1 MARAQST
8 LSQVI
13 ASALVGNYVE
23 QLKDKI
29 PVDKYLGIL
38 EQIADLLK
46 GSIHVEDVYM
56 KVQIVRI
63 AVLVS

>member
-1 MARAQST
+1 M
-8 LSQVI
+8 I